1 MFSLFFQR
9 FWLFA
14 AGFALLS
21 AAAVLPIYLRA
32 VDSWAVK
39 SAGAKT
45 ISLAEEAKNQL
56 ALEKPGIADLLL
68 KGAQQCAK
76 KSSKSSF
83 SADGL
88 ENALSAL
95 GEFRRSYPDLAFLGG
110 DFLEWENV
118 PLGNRARQEG
128 TALDALIHKQI
139 RAAVLQRLQNSRRPG
154 VQAVLQNRDL
164 THTEVFPTVSSPGGG
179 ALEAVIAA
187 AALLSQGDY
196 LNANFR
202 FELRRLADDANRGH
216 GAQGIESTYLD
227 LLAFARRMNWA
238 QFSAFMARMESR
250 QTLGRLARVIADKEE
265 ELPVLFAAVWMGTSA
280 DAVGRYLHRYPESG
294 LQDLALGLSAHQGGL
309 NSILN
314 RQERVHRPAFV
325 RQKMRDSLPP
335 ALQDFAVHMASQLPW
350 LSLLAKYMAIL
361 IGSFFWIRLA
371 FLLVP
376 GKFLPPRIFRV
387 EGIATLRQQILALLF
402 LVLAVM
408 LGEPFLAQ
416 DQQKEETPLRW
427 KFPTAPAAVVEKA
440 DAMLGAKIGDAAM
453 VALAFF
459 FLVQAVLYGLSL
471 AKLKE
476 IQKQTGSSR
485 LKLRLLDNEENMFD
499 SGLYV
504 GLGGTV
510 LSLVLLTLQIVQ
522 IGLMAAYAST
532 LFGIIF
538 VSLLKIFH
546 VRPYR
551 RKLLIETEA
560 GIL

>member
-1 MFSLFFQR
+1 MFSLLFQR
-9 FWLFA
+9 LWLFA
-14 AGFALLS
+14 AGLALLS
-21 AAAVLPIYLRA
+21 AVAVLPIYLRA
-32 VDSWAVK
+32 VDSWAVE
-39 SAGAKT
+39 SAGVKT
-45 ISLAEEAKNQL
+45 VSLAEEAKNQL
-56 ALEKPGIADLLL
+56 GLEKPGVADLLL
-68 KGAQQCAK
+68 KGARQCAE
-76 KSSKSSF
+76 KSSIG
-83 SADGL
+83 ADGW
-88 ENALSAL
+88 EDALSAL
-95 GEFRRSYPDLAFLGG
+95 DEFRRFYPDLTFLGG
-110 DFLEWENV
+110 DFPEWENL
-118 PLGNRARQEG
+118 PLGNLARQEG
-128 TALDALIHKQI
+128 TALSALINKRV

-154 VQAVLQNRDL
+154 VQDVLQNRDL
-164 THTEVFPTVSSPGGG
+164 THTEVFPPVSSPGGG
-179 ALEAVIAA
+179 AFEAIIVV

-196 LNANFR
+196 LNAEFR
-202 FELRRLADDANRGH
+202 FELERLAGDANRGRSK
-216 GAQGIESTYLD
+216 GIESAYLD

-238 QFSAFMARMESR
+238 QFSGFMARIESR
-250 QTLGRLARVIADKEE
+250 QTLGRLARAIADKEE

-280 DAVGRYLHRYPESG
+280 EAVGRYLQRYPESG
-294 LQDLALGLSAHQGGL
+294 LQDLALGLSARQGGL
-309 NSILN
+309 ESILN
-314 RQERVHRPAFV
+314 RQERVHRPALV
-325 RQKMRDSLPP
+325 RQKMRDFLPP
-335 ALQDFAVHMASQLPW
+335 ALQDFAVNMASQLPW
-350 LSLLAKYMAIL
+350 LSLLAKYTAIL
-361 IGSFFWIRLA
+361 LGSFCWIRLA

-376 GKFLPPRIFRV
+376 GKFLPPPIFRV

-402 LVLAVM
+402 LVLAVL

-416 DQQKEETPLRW
+416 DGQKEETPLRW

-440 DAMLGAKIGDAAM
+440 DAMLGAKVGDAEM

-459 FLVQAVLYGLSL
+459 FLVQAVLYVLSL

-510 LSLVLLTLQIVQ
+510 LSLVLLTLQMVQ

>member
-1 MFSLFFQR
+1 MFSLLFQR
-9 FWLFA
+9 LWLLA
-14 AGFALLS
+14 AGFALL
-21 AAAVLPIYLRA
+21 AAAAALPIYLRA
-32 VDSWAVK
+32 VDVWAVE
-39 SAGAKT
+39 SAGDET
-45 ISLAEEAKNQL
+45 VSLAEEAKNQL
-56 ALEKPGIADLLL
+56 ALEKPGVADLLL
-68 KGAQQCAK
+68 KGARQCAE
-76 KSSKSSF
+76 KSSIG
-83 SADGL
+83 AEGL
-88 ENALSAL
+88 EEAQLAL
-95 GEFRRSYPDLAFLGG
+95 GKFRRFYPELTFLGG
-110 DFLEWENV
+110 DFPEWKDV
-118 PLGNRARQEG
+118 PLGNLARQEG
-128 TALDALIHKQI
+128 TALDALINKQV
-139 RAAVLQRLQNSRRPG
+139 REAVLQRLENSRRPG
-154 VQAVLQNRDL
+154 VQSVLQNRDL
-164 THTEVFPTVSSPGGG
+164 THTEVFPPVSSPGGG

-196 LNANFR
+196 LNANLR
-202 FELRRLADDANRGH
+202 FELERLAGDANRGH
-216 GAQGIESTYLD
+216 SAREVESAYLD

-238 QFSAFMARMESR
+238 QFSAFMARIESR
-250 QTLGRLARVIADKEE
+250 QTLGRLARAIADKEE

-280 DAVGRYLHRYPESG
+280 ESVGRYLQSYPESG
-294 LQDLALGLSAHQGGL
+294 FQDLALGLSARQGGL
-309 NSILN
+309 ESILN
-314 RQERVHRPAFV
+314 RQERVHRPSFV
-325 RQKMRDSLPP
+325 RQKMRDFLPP
-335 ALQDFAVHMASQLPW
+335 ALQAFAVNMASQLPW

-361 IGSFFWIRLA
+361 IGSFCWIRLA

-376 GKFLPPRIFRV
+376 RKFLLPKIFRV

-402 LVLAVM
+402 LVLAVL

-416 DQQKEETPLRW
+416 DRQKEETSLRW
-427 KFPTAPAAVVEKA
+427 KFPTASAAVVEKA
-440 DAMLGAKIGDAAM
+440 DAMLGSKIGDAAM

-459 FLVQAVLYGLSL
+459 LVVQAVLYGLSL

>member
-1 MFSLFFQR
+1 MVSLFFQR
-9 FWLFA
+9 LWLFA

-21 AAAVLPIYLRA
+21 AAAVLPVYLRA
-32 VDSWAVK
+32 VDSWAVEF
-39 SAGAKT
+39 AGDKT
-45 ISLAEEAKNQL
+45 VSLAEEAKNQL
-56 ALEKPGIADLLL
+56 ALEKPGVADLLL
-68 KGAQQCAK
+68 KGAQQCVN
-76 KSSKSSF
+76 KSSIG
-83 SADGL
+83 ADGL
-88 ENALSAL
+88 EDALSAL
-95 GEFRRSYPDLAFLGG
+95 GEFRRFYPALTFLGG
-110 DFLEWENV
+110 DFPEWENV
-118 PLGNRARQEG
+118 PLGDLARREG
-128 TALDALIHKQI
+128 TTLSALINKRV
-139 RAAVLQRLQNSRRPG
+139 RAAVLQRLENSRRPG
-154 VQAVLQNRDL
+154 VRAVLRNRDL
-164 THTEVFPTVSSPGGG
+164 THTEVFPPVSSPGGG
-179 ALEAVIAA
+179 ALEAVIVV

-196 LNANFR
+196 LNAEFR
-202 FELRRLADDANRGH
+202 FELERLAGDANRGH
-216 GAQGIESTYLD
+216 SAQGVESTYLD

-238 QFSAFMARMESR
+238 QFSGFMARIESR
-250 QTLGRLARVIADKEE
+250 QTLGRLARAIADKEE
-265 ELPVLFAAVWMGTSA
+265 DLPVLFAAVWMGTSA
-280 DAVGRYLHRYPESG
+280 EAVGRYLQSYPESG
-294 LQDLALGLSAHQGGL
+294 IQDLALGLSSRQGGL
-309 NSILN
+309 ESILN

-325 RQKMRDSLPP
+325 RQKMRDSLPQ
-335 ALQDFAVHMASQLPW
+335 ALQAFAVNMASQLPW
-350 LSLLAKYMAIL
+350 LSLLAKYTAVL
-361 IGSFFWIRLA
+361 LGSFFWIRLA

-376 GKFLPPRIFRV
+376 RRFLPPTIFRV

-402 LVLAVM
+402 LVLAVL

-416 DQQKEETPLRW
+416 DQQREETPLRW
-427 KFPTAPAAVVEKA
+427 KFPTAPAAAVEKA
-440 DAMLGAKIGDAAM
+440 DAMLGSKVGDAEM
-453 VALAFF
+453 LALAFF
-459 FLVQAVLYGLSL
+459 LVVQLVLYGLSL

-510 LSLVLLTLQIVQ
+510 LSLVLLTLQMVQ

>member
-1 MFSLFFQR
+1 MFSLLFQR
-9 FWLFA
+9 LWLFA
-14 AGFALLS
+14 AGLALLS

-32 VDSWAVK
+32 VDSWAVE
-39 SAGAKT
+39 SAGVKT
-45 ISLAEEAKNQL
+45 VSLAEEAKNQL
-56 ALEKPGIADLLL
+56 GLEKPGVADLLL
-68 KGAQQCAK
+68 KGAQQCTE
-76 KSSKSSF
+76 KSSIG
-83 SADGL
+83 ADGW
-88 ENALSAL
+88 EDALSAL
-95 GEFRRSYPDLAFLGG
+95 DEFRRFYPDLTFLGG
-110 DFLEWENV
+110 DFPEWENV
-118 PLGNRARQEG
+118 PLGKLARQEG
-128 TALDALIHKQI
+128 TALSVLINKRV

-154 VQAVLQNRDL
+154 VQDVLQNRGL
-164 THTEVFPTVSSPGGG
+164 THTEVFPPVSSPGGG
-179 ALEAVIAA
+179 AFEAIIVV

-196 LNANFR
+196 LNAEFR
-202 FELRRLADDANRGH
+202 FELERLAGDANRGRSK
-216 GAQGIESTYLD
+216 GIESAYLD
-227 LLAFARRMNWA
+227 LLSFARRMNWA
-238 QFSAFMARMESR
+238 QFSGFMARIESR
-250 QTLGRLARVIADKEE
+250 QTLGRLARAIVDKEE
-265 ELPVLFAAVWMGTSA
+265 ELPVLFAAVWMGTPA
-280 DAVGRYLHRYPESG
+280 EAVGRYLQRYPESG
-294 LQDLALGLSAHQGGL
+294 LQDLALGLSARQGGL
-309 NSILN
+309 ESILN
-314 RQERVHRPAFV
+314 RQERVHRPALV
-325 RQKMRDSLPP
+325 RQKMRDFLPP
-335 ALQDFAVHMASQLPW
+335 ALQDFAVNMASQLPW
-350 LSLLAKYMAIL
+350 LSLLAKYTAIL
-361 IGSFFWIRLA
+361 LGSFCWIRLA

-376 GKFLPPRIFRV
+376 GKFLPPTIFRV

-402 LVLAVM
+402 LVLAVL

-416 DQQKEETPLRW
+416 DRQKEETSLRW

-440 DAMLGAKIGDAAM
+440 DAMLGSKVGDAEM

-459 FLVQAVLYGLSL
+459 LLVQAVLYGLSL

-476 IQKQTGSSR
+476 IQKQAGSSR

-510 LSLVLLTLQIVQ
+510 LSLVLLTIQMVQ

>member
-1 MFSLFFQR
+1 MFSLLFQR
-9 FWLFA
+9 LWLLA
-14 AGFALLS
+14 AGCALLS

-32 VDSWAVK
+32 VDSWAVE
-39 SAGAKT
+39 SAGDKT
-45 ISLAEEAKNQL
+45 VSLAEEAKNQL
-56 ALEKPGIADLLL
+56 SLEKPGVADLLL
-68 KGAQQCAK
+68 KGAQQCAE
-76 KSSKSSF
+76 KS
-83 SADGL
+83 AGGGDGL
-88 ENALSAL
+88 EDALSAL
-95 GEFRRSYPDLAFLGG
+95 GEFRRFYPDLTFLGG
-110 DFLEWENV
+110 DFPEWENL
-118 PLGNRARQEG
+118 PLGNLARQEG
-128 TALDALIHKQI
+128 TALSALINKQI
-139 RAAVLQRLQNSRRPG
+139 RAAVLQRLENSRRPG
-154 VQAVLQNRDL
+154 VRVVLQNRDL
-164 THTEVFPTVSSPGGG
+164 THTEVFPPVSSPGGG

-196 LNANFR
+196 LNAEFR
-202 FELRRLADDANRGH
+202 FELERLASDTNRGRS
-216 GAQGIESTYLD
+216 AQGVESTYLD

-238 QFSAFMARMESR
+238 QFSGFMARIESR
-250 QTLGRLARVIADKEE
+250 QTLGRLARAIADKEE

-280 DAVGRYLHRYPESG
+280 EAVGSYLQRYPESG
-294 LQDLALGLSAHQGGL
+294 LQDLALGLSARQGGL
-309 NSILN
+309 ESILN
-314 RQERVHRPAFV
+314 RQERVHRPALV
-325 RQKMRDSLPP
+325 RQKMRDFLPP
-335 ALQDFAVHMASQLPW
+335 ALQAFAVNMASQLPW
-350 LSLLAKYMAIL
+350 LSLLAKYTAIL
-361 IGSFFWIRLA
+361 LGSFFWIRLA

-376 GKFLPPRIFRV
+376 EKFLLPTIFRV
-387 EGIATLRQQILALLF
+387 ESIATLRQQILALLF
-402 LVLAVM
+402 LVLAVL

-416 DQQKEETPLRW
+416 DGQKEETPLRW

-440 DAMLGAKIGDAAM
+440 DAMLGSKVGDAEM

-459 FLVQAVLYGLSL
+459 LLVQAVLYLLSL

-510 LSLVLLTLQIVQ
+510 LSLVLLTLQMVQ

>member
-1 MFSLFFQR
+1 MVSLFFQR
-9 FWLFA
+9 LWLFA

-21 AAAVLPIYLRA
+21 AAAVLPVYLRA
-32 VDSWAVK
+32 VDSWAVEF
-39 SAGAKT
+39 AGDKT
-45 ISLAEEAKNQL
+45 VSLAEEAKNQL
-56 ALEKPGIADLLL
+56 ALEKPGVADLLL
-68 KGAQQCAK
+68 KGAQQCVN
-76 KSSKSSF
+76 KSSIG
-83 SADGL
+83 ADGL
-88 ENALSAL
+88 EDALSAL
-95 GEFRRSYPDLAFLGG
+95 GEFRRFYPDLTFLGG
-110 DFLEWENV
+110 DFPEWENV
-118 PLGNRARQEG
+118 PLGDLARREG
-128 TALDALIHKQI
+128 TTLSALINKRV
-139 RAAVLQRLQNSRRPG
+139 RAAVLQRLENSRRPG
-154 VQAVLQNRDL
+154 VRDVLRNRDL
-164 THTEVFPTVSSPGGG
+164 THTEVFPPVSSPGGG
-179 ALEAVIAA
+179 ALEAVIVV

-196 LNANFR
+196 LNAEFR
-202 FELRRLADDANRGH
+202 FELERFAGDANRGH
-216 GAQGIESTYLD
+216 SAQGVESTYLD

-238 QFSAFMARMESR
+238 QFSGFMARIESR
-250 QTLGRLARVIADKEE
+250 QTLGRLARAIADKEE
-265 ELPVLFAAVWMGTSA
+265 DLPVLFAAVWMGTSA
-280 DAVGRYLHRYPESG
+280 EAVGRYLQSYPQSG
-294 LQDLALGLSAHQGGL
+294 IQDLALGLSSRQGGL
-309 NSILN
+309 ESILN

-335 ALQDFAVHMASQLPW
+335 ALQAFAVNMASQLPW
-350 LSLLAKYMAIL
+350 LSLLAKYTAVL
-361 IGSFFWIRLA
+361 LGSFFWIRLA

-376 GKFLPPRIFRV
+376 GRFLPPTIFRV

-402 LVLAVM
+402 LVLAVL

-416 DQQKEETPLRW
+416 DQQREETPLRW
-427 KFPTAPAAVVEKA
+427 KFPTAPAAAVEKA
-440 DAMLGAKIGDAAM
+440 DAMLGSKVGDAEM
-453 VALAFF
+453 LALAFF
-459 FLVQAVLYGLSL
+459 LVVQLVLYGLSL

-510 LSLVLLTLQIVQ
+510 LSLVLLTLQMVQ